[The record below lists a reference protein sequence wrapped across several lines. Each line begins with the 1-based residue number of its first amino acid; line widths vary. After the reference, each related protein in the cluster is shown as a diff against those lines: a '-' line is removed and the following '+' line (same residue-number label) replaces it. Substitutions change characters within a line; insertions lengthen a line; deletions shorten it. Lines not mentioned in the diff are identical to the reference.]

1 MSKLL
6 IIEQKYIRQIIDEGI
21 ASPVSLEIG
30 KKFNDYISSKYSWE
44 FTGIRIDW
52 RKNSCDKRFNWR
64 ENSDEDTALF
74 LQNTCLSNF
83 SETFVFYGVNQPGLK
98 VSFEYAKENLDVLM
112 CHGFGTR
119 FLVAIE
125 DSEHNYN
132 TKLIYDCFIE
142 VDKNTWLT
150 SSIVEENC

>member
-6 IIEQKYIRQIIDEGI
+6 VVEQKYIKQIIDEGI
-21 ASPVSLEIG
+21 ASLVPLEIG

-52 RKNSCDKRFNWR
+52 RKNSYDKRFNWR

-74 LQNTCLSNF
+74 LRQTCLSNF
-83 SETFVFYGVNQPGLK
+83 PEIFVFYGINQPGLR

-125 DSEHNYN
+125 NSKSNRDP
-132 TKLIYDCFIE
+132 KLVYDCFIE

-150 SSIVEENC
+150 SS